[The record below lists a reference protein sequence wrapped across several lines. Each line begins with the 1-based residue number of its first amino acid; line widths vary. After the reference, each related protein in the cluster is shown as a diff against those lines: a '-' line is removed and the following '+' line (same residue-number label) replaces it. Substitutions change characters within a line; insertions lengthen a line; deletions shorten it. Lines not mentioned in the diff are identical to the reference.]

1 MKNSKGITLIA
12 LIITILVMLILAA
25 VTISMIVGENG
36 IMQKTES
43 AKLAQE
49 KATAIDEVGIAWSS
63 MNLKKV
69 EYEQEDIFFCD
80 EYILENQKIMNNS
93 IKSGKVIDIAY
104 QKNDVTTVTYVSKNN
119 NEFLIQ
125 IGKDGKT
132 SAIDGWIQNKEQVK
146 KDGIILNVGDKVT
159 GYIAGGVTEWYV
171 LGAEHGKLLITA
183 KTVAATEKFSQF
195 ENNING
201 IKNIKVAE
209 NIIDEY
215 IQEKLNKTASDNYTD
230 NNYAENV
237 RSFKV
242 QDVNRALGVDPNEE
256 SSSYGNIYENKS
268 GKVVDTH
275 YNYVF
280 DTDIYSE
287 SLVDVLVLENN
298 QYWLASKRCKIE
310 NNMVKMGLWGIRR
323 EYTEG

>member
-12 LIITILVMLILAA
+12 LIITIIVMMILAG

-119 NEFLIQ
+119 NELI
-125 IGKDGKT
+125 
-132 SAIDGWIQNKEQVK
+132 
-146 KDGIILNVGDKVT
+146 
-159 GYIAGGVTEWYV
+159 
-171 LGAEHGKLLITA
+171 IT
-183 KTVAATEKFSQF
+183 TITRNCIMTFFPFS
-195 ENNING
+195 
-201 IKNIKVAE
+201 
-209 NIIDEY
+209 
-215 IQEKLNKTASDNYTD
+215 
-230 NNYAENV
+230 
-237 RSFKV
+237 
-242 QDVNRALGVDPNEE
+242 
-256 SSSYGNIYENKS
+256 
-268 GKVVDTH
+268 
-275 YNYVF
+275 
-280 DTDIYSE
+280 
-287 SLVDVLVLENN
+287 
-298 QYWLASKRCKIE
+298 
-310 NNMVKMGLWGIRR
+310 
-323 EYTEG
+323 